1 MGAGY
6 VRPGA
11 AKVLLD
17 LGADPEVADEHGRMA
32 LDLVREILMVTPK
45 GNPMQFGLRI
55 GLEGAVFEYAE
66 VQEILERRGKGE
78 NLEYLVRWKDGANEW
93 VGEVCGGGFGEILPG
108 WP

>member
-1 MGAGY
+1 MKLLAETGANLDHCDQSGGLAALHMGAGY
-6 VRPGA
+6 VRPGV

-55 GLEGAVFEYAE
+55 GLEGGNPRTA
-66 VQEILERRGKGE
+66 
-78 NLEYLVRWKDGANEW
+78 
-93 VGEVCGGGFGEILPG
+93 
-108 WP
+108 

>member
-1 MGAGY
+1 MKLLAEAGANLDHCDQSGGLAALHMGAGY

-55 GLEGAVFEYAE
+55 GLEGGNPRTA
-66 VQEILERRGKGE
+66 
-78 NLEYLVRWKDGANEW
+78 
-93 VGEVCGGGFGEILPG
+93 
-108 WP
+108 